1 MLCGVSLSD
10 RLIHLRDNQRR
21 IPRGVS
27 WNSQR
32 SRYELDLEEGETLDL
47 TVSLAGILESG
58 ETITAAIESQGV
70 SASISTSSPVV
81 TVTFSG
87 LSGTGTTTLTIT
99 RSGGQI
105 HKLRIRT
112 RSANSTSYYDY
123 YTGIPA

>member
-1 MLCGVSLSD
+1 MTD
-10 RLIHLRDNQRR
+10 RLIRLRDNQRR
-21 IPRGVS
+21 ITRGIS

-32 SRYELDLEEGETLDL
+32 SRYELDLEEGETLAL
-47 TVSLAGILESG
+47 TVSLEGILASG
-58 ETITAAIESQGV
+58 ETVSSATIESQGV
-70 SASISTSSPVV
+70 STSISTSSPEI
-81 TVTFSG
+81 TITFSG